1 MTNKVPGLHP
11 GYLILVA
18 MQMLVAACSAP
29 AIRQQ
34 GHPSIMSIKPLPKII
49 VIAHRGASAY
59 RPEHTIGSY
68 TLAIEYG
75 ADVIEPDLVA
85 TEDGVLVARHENEIS
100 GTTDVAEHA
109 EFAARKATKTIDGVA
124 LTGWFTED
132 FTLAE
137 LRTLRAKERIADIRP
152 GNTRYNGVY
161 RVPTFQEIIDL
172 AKAKS
177 IETGR
182 TIGIY
187 PETKHPSYFQT
198 IGLPLEQRLLDQLA
212 ANGYVGRDAPVF
224 IQSFEV
230 ANLKAMRA
238 KTDLPIIQLMG
249 APPEQPY
256 DAVASGSKFGYADM
270 ITPAG
275 LKDVARYATGIGPDK
290 NMLIPRSADGR
301 LLAPTALIA
310 DAHAAGLVVHPYTFR
325 PENNF
330 LPADFRSNADTTA
343 RGDAFG
349 EITRFLRAGIDGMFS
364 DDAFVARAAID
375 AFTAP

>member
-1 MTNKVPGLHP
+1 MP
-11 GYLILVA
+11 
-18 MQMLVAACSAP
+18 VAACSAP
-29 AIRQQ
+29 NVRQQ
-34 GHPSIMSIKPLPKII
+34 QEAQTMSIQPLPKII

-59 RPEHTIGSY
+59 RPEHTLGSY

-85 TEDGVLVARHENEIS
+85 TKDGVLVARHENEIS

-137 LRTLRAKERIADIRP
+137 LRTLRAKERIADIRS

-172 AKAKS
+172 AKAKT

-187 PETKHPSYFQT
+187 PETKHPSYFQS

-224 IQSFEV
+224 IQCFEV

-238 KTDLPIIQLMG
+238 QTDLPIIQLMG
-249 APPEQPY
+249 APPEQPWDY
-256 DAVASGSKFGYADM
+256 VAAGSTFGYADM

-275 LKDVARYATGIGPDK
+275 LKEVALYATGIGPDK
-290 NMLIPRSADGR
+290 NMLIPRDADGR
-301 LLAPTALIA
+301 LLAPTSLIA

-330 LPADFRSNADTTA
+330 LPADFRSNADKTA